1 MSGRSVHLVGAGGAG
16 MSALGLLALRSGW
29 TVSGTD
35 RDEGPALAALR
46 AAGASVRAGH
56 GADALPADV
65 QMVVAST
72 AIPASN
78 PEIQAA
84 RQRGLPVL
92 HRSEL
97 LAVLMQGH
105 RGLAVAGAH
114 GKSTTTAMLSLALGG
129 ATLCV
134 GAEVPWGDGTGAA
147 WGDGPW
153 FCAEADE
160 SDRSLLRLAPEA
172 AILLNVDHDHHS
184 EYSSIDE
191 VEEVFRQFVGALP
204 PDGLLVAGPDA
215 RAQAVAAAAPCPVR
229 VVGAFPGAW
238 ARVEGDLLVLAD
250 GRSASLDIAAPG
262 AHNRWNAA
270 CAVALAEW
278 CGVDPHEAARRIAPF
293 AGVGRRFEDK
303 GTAAGVR
310 VVDDYAHHPVEVA
323 ATLAAARDQ
332 HAGRVVA
339 VFQPHLYSRTQALAA
354 QFGRALSAA
363 DVVVVTDVYAA
374 REQPVPGVD
383 GTLVSREVRGPHE
396 VLNVPLLDDVPA
408 VLVPDLQAGD
418 LVLTMGAGDI
428 TTLGPRIL
436 AALGGSPDA

>member
-1 MSGRSVHLVGAGGAG
+1 MSTHRIHLVGAGGAG

-46 AAGASVRAGH
+46 DAGASVRAGH
-56 GADALPADV
+56 GADALPPDV
-65 QMVVAST
+65 DLVFAST
-72 AIPASN
+72 AIPPGN
-78 PEIQAA
+78 PELVAA
-84 RQRGLPVL
+84 RDRELPVL
-92 HRSEL
+92 HRSDL
-97 LAVLMQGH
+97 LAMLMQGH

-114 GKSTTTAMLSLALGG
+114 GKSTTTAMLALALGG

-172 AILLNVDHDHHS
+172 AILLNIDHDHHS
-184 EYSSIDE
+184 EYASIED
-191 VEEVFRQFVGALP
+191 VEDVFRQFVAALP
-204 PDGLLVAGPDA
+204 PDGLLVVGPDA
-215 RAQAVAAAAPCPVR
+215 RAQAVAQAAPCPVR
-229 VVGAFPGAW
+229 VVGAGPGAW
-238 ARVEGDLLVLAD
+238 ARVEGDVLALAD
-250 GRSASLDIAAPG
+250 GRTAPLGIAAPG

-270 CAVALAEW
+270 CAIALAEW
-278 CGVDPHEAARRIAPF
+278 CGVDPSQAAQRIAPF
-293 AGVGRRFEDK
+293 TGVGRRFEDK

-332 HAGRVVA
+332 HPGRVVA
-339 VFQPHLYSRTQALAA
+339 VFQPHLYSRTQALGD

-363 DVVVVTDVYAA
+363 DVVVVTDIYAA
-374 REQPVPGVD
+374 REDPMPGVD
-383 GTLVSREVRGPHE
+383 CSLVTRAVTGVQE
-396 VLNVPLLDDVPA
+396 VLTVPRLDDVPA
-408 VLVPDLQAGD
+408 VLVPDLLPGD
-418 LVLTMGAGDI
+418 LIITMGAGDI
-428 TTLGPRIL
+428 TTLGPRIIR
-436 AALGGSPDA
+436 ALGGPDA

>member
-1 MSGRSVHLVGAGGAG
+1 MSTHRIHLVGAGGAG

-46 AAGASVRAGH
+46 DAGASVRAGH
-56 GADALPADV
+56 GADALPPDV
-65 QMVVAST
+65 DLVFAST
-72 AIPASN
+72 AIPPGN
-78 PEIQAA
+78 PELVAA
-84 RQRGLPVL
+84 RDRELPVL
-92 HRSEL
+92 HRSDL
-97 LAVLMQGH
+97 LAMLMQGH

-114 GKSTTTAMLSLALGG
+114 GKSTTTAMLALALGG

-172 AILLNVDHDHHS
+172 AILLNIDHDHHS
-184 EYSSIDE
+184 EYASIED
-191 VEEVFRQFVGALP
+191 VEDVFRQFVAALP
-204 PDGLLVAGPDA
+204 PDGLLVVGPDA
-215 RAQAVAAAAPCPVR
+215 RAQAVAQAAPCPVR
-229 VVGAFPGAW
+229 VVGAGPGAW
-238 ARVEGDLLVLAD
+238 ARVEGDVLALAD
-250 GRSASLDIAAPG
+250 GRTAPLGIAAPG

-270 CAVALAEW
+270 CAIALAEW
-278 CGVDPHEAARRIAPF
+278 CGVDPAQAAQRIAPF
-293 AGVGRRFEDK
+293 TGVGRRFEDK

-332 HAGRVVA
+332 HPGRVVA
-339 VFQPHLYSRTQALAA
+339 VFQPHLYSRTQALGD

-363 DVVVVTDVYAA
+363 DVVVVTDIYAA
-374 REQPVPGVD
+374 REDPMPGVD
-383 GTLVSREVRGPHE
+383 CSLVTRAVTGVQE
-396 VLNVPLLDDVPA
+396 VLTVPRLDDVPA
-408 VLVPDLQAGD
+408 VLVPDLLPGD
-418 LVLTMGAGDI
+418 LIITMGAGDI
-428 TTLGPRIL
+428 TTLGPRIIR
-436 AALGGSPDA
+436 ALGGPDA